1 MPSTNKGHDEYNAG
15 RQKTLMLNDVFEN
28 EFDILTY
35 SDMLFWIELYNRQ
48 LLEGV
53 LQPKVFPAGSLRN
66 EYQYDAFGSGLNAL
80 EVLPNRIRYTGQQY
94 DDLTGQYY
102 IRARYYNPVHG
113 RFVQEDVYQ
122 GDGLNLY
129 VYIITKR

>member
-1 MPSTNKGHDEYNAG
+1 MVSYLTLVKQDIVDQLLATKQLRVPLTNVGHDEYNVG

-53 LQPKVFPAGSLRN
+53 VQP
-66 EYQYDAFGSGLNAL
+66 Q
-80 EVLPNRIRYTGQQY
+80 VLPVIDWISESQN
-94 DDLTGQYY
+94 
-102 IRARYYNPVHG
+102 
-113 RFVQEDVYQ
+113 
-122 GDGLNLY
+122 
-129 VYIITKR
+129 